1 MHRSR
6 AFIAYTHTHANTHRA
21 KSDKY
26 WTLLSC
32 DSWVFKKSGLAKKKN
47 PKTHCR
53 NELLSLRNSVDF
65 LQWLSMLSLHGF
77 SCVLKWVAMIFIALD
92 ILIHCGWCLWVSDLF
107 YFACHLKQ
115 FFRLFGG
122 FFFTPLSQL
131 ESRVTHSMCLCV
143 FVCLCVCLVLYS
155 VILINAWIWIK
166 HSKCECAH
174 SKCSSRFYSSF
185 GGRFESSNNW
195 NCFLFFYIARPW
207 HFTLVMLNIIHNQ
220 LS

>member
-1 MHRSR
+1 MLEMRRTVSKIKKKKKTKHWRYWWINCETIDNAPFARIHS
-6 AFIAYTHTHANTHRA
+6 IHTHTHANTHRA

-122 FFFTPLSQL
+122 FFSLLFLSS
-131 ESRVTHSMCLCV
+131 SRGWHIQCV
-143 FVCLCVCLVLYS
+143 YVCLCVCVCVS
-155 VILINAWIWIK
+155 
-166 HSKCECAH
+166 
-174 SKCSSRFYSSF
+174 
-185 GGRFESSNNW
+185 
-195 NCFLFFYIARPW
+195 FYIPL
-207 HFTLVMLNIIHNQ
+207 F
-220 LS
+220 